1 MTRDSCCRALRASRS
16 CRQAQESSAGHGAG
30 TAGREARQPDGGQS
44 AWVSAAADASAA
56 GGAPGSRQTAPG
68 VSVIL
73 QEELSLGALIGE
85 GGFGKARACP
95 PHASPCPPGM
105 PVCVAFVAG

>member
-1 MTRDSCCRALRASRS
+1 MLRASRL
-16 CRQAQESSAGHGAG
+16 CRRLQASSAGYGAG
-30 TAGREARQPDGGQS
+30 TAGREARQPEGGHS
-44 AWVSAAADASAA
+44 AWIAAAADAGAA

-95 PHASPCPPGM
+95 PPARPCPD
-105 PVCVAFVAG
+105 AGRPASRASARHARV